1 MNYANLNKWLRDR
14 NITLE
19 DGFTSALEGYVEE
32 YKKK

>member
-19 DGFTSALEGYVEE
+19 DSFVSTLEKYVQE